1 MNVYTSRAN
10 KDLHNSETRKQPVR
24 LGRIQKLILEF
35 ASEHLYISASEV
47 SVWAKERGVNVSVK
61 RIHDALKRLM
71 QRNIVEKISHGV
83 YRLTEYGKK
92 LLSILLSCK
101 QVCRRDKETE
111 LPSFAGVGDGVRRYV
126 VRLHSRNSRS
136 VEDVIRQLYAMK
148 KIIECGLRFLRSLVG
163 KSRFYRIV
171 RGVDVRCVD
180 VVVGGHGVVGKGRDK
195 SLRRELKPLSYFRAL
210 GLRPMEVGVDVEAV
224 SNVVLSIKNYVVSF
238 RSVV

>member
-136 VEDVIRQLYAMK
+136 VEDVIRLHK
-148 KIIECGLRFLRSLVG
+148 LWE
-163 KSRFYRIV
+163 
-171 RGVDVRCVD
+171 
-180 VVVGGHGVVGKGRDK
+180 
-195 SLRRELKPLSYFRAL
+195 
-210 GLRPMEVGVDVEAV
+210 EVGLVMARVPEEDFIIQDVEVVEEFERAPMFESIRCSKCGELVMAPKVVYVDGRPYCRVCVGREVPAV
-224 SNVVLSIKNYVVSF
+224 IGRGISTVSHIPFRVVS
-238 RSVV
+238 